1 MNKCIIDIPD
11 ESSVDE
17 YENFLHQYVLV
28 MRMSAKRLKLNKEQ
42 KHIYNKLLDSILNAT
57 YVEDV

>member
-11 ESSVDE
+11 EASVDE
-17 YENFLHQYVLV
+17 YENFLYQYVLV

-42 KHIYNKLLDSILNAT
+42 KQIYNKLLDSILNAS

>member
-11 ESSVDE
+11 EASVDE
-17 YENFLHQYVLV
+17 YEDFLHQYVLV
-28 MRMSAKRLKLNKEQ
+28 MRMSAKRLKLNKDQ
-42 KHIYNKLLDSILNAT
+42 KQIYNKLLDSILNAT

>member
-11 ESSVDE
+11 EASVDE
-17 YENFLHQYVLV
+17 YENFLYQYVLV

-42 KHIYNKLLDSILNAT
+42 KQIYNKLLDSILNAS
-57 YVEDV
+57 YLEDV